1 MKTGVIIAR
10 FQPVHNGHIYL
21 VKKACEENEKVLLLV
36 GSADKVNKRNP
47 LPVEMRIEFLTQ
59 ALSESGLLSDKVLI
73 KALDDLTNESD
84 NSHEWGFYLY
94 TKISEYANSA
104 KFTIY
109 YSDGFEIITSWFPSW
124 ALKNNIS
131 LSLIAR
137 NGATDGISATKVR
150 EMIMSKDEDLKNI
163 VPTHVYN
170 NKNIIYHF
178 ISASL
183 KNLYYERNRKN

>member
-21 VKKACEENEKVLLLV
+21 IKKACEENDKVLILV

-47 LPVEMRIEFLTQ
+47 LPVEMRIDFLMN
-59 ALSESGLLSDKVLI
+59 ALEENELSKVIII
-73 KALDDLTNESD
+73 KELPDLTDESD
-84 NSHEWGFYLY
+84 NSHEWGFYLF
-94 TKISEYANSA
+94 TKIAEYANTT

-124 ALKNNIS
+124 VLKNNVS

-137 NGATDGISATKVR
+137 NSATDGISATKVR
-150 EMIMSKDEDLKNI
+150 EMIMSNDDDLKKY
-163 VPTHVYN
+163 VPTHVFN
-170 NKNIIYHF
+170 NKNFISYF

-183 KNLYYERNRKN
+183 KNN